1 MSGIGETNRPP
12 GLLFDSDVLIDY
24 STVAEDLLALIAEHL
39 GPAAALTTTVAE
51 VRRLEPVDCI
61 RRGIE
66 VVEVTPEQYSAA
78 AVLASGMARNDDLCL
93 AVCRDLGWTLATN
106 DRDLRRRC
114 AREGVRTRW
123 GLELMLDLV
132 SLGVLTRVRAEAIA
146 AKLHEASPGH
156 FPRSLVDEFGRQLGR
171 LRRPGSGG
179 GSPAPPEDSD
189 ARK

>member
-1 MSGIGETNRPP
+1 MSGVGETNRLP
-12 GLLFDSDVLIDY
+12 GLLFDADVLIDY
-24 STVAEDLLALIAEHL
+24 STVAEDILSLVAEHL

-51 VRRLEPVDCI
+51 VRRLGPADCA
-61 RRGIE
+61 RWGIG
-66 VVEVTPEQYSAA
+66 VVEATRQQHSAA

-114 AREGVRTRW
+114 VREGVRTRW

-132 SLGVLTRVRAEAIA
+132 SLGVLTRVRAEAIS

-156 FPRSLVDEFGRQLGR
+156 FPRSLVDEFGTELDR
-171 LRRPGSGG
+171 LRTPHSEQT
-179 GSPAPPEDSD
+179 PPENTDGTE
-189 ARK
+189 